1 MNWLKKIENFLSGTP
16 SGSKIT
22 APVPPEVCALPAL
35 KILTAHPGTLCITLP
50 DARSADR
57 FYSDINELIRLT
69 GRQCHSLL
77 IPECG
82 RGKLLFP
89 GGEAR
94 RARALNRMLNE
105 EFDLIIGSVH
115 AWFGPAPRP
124 DESLSCQLELRSGM
138 TISPQ
143 EIVEKLVQLDYDDE
157 VMVSIAGEFSRR
169 GGILDIFSPAH
180 DEPCRI
186 EFFGDE
192 IESIRFFSPE
202 TQRSGKNAEVCR
214 VINRAG
220 ITAGGAAQSD
230 AFAYLENN
238 RKFRIL
244 NIFPDSGRE
253 LLKKY
258 SVPGADERWD
268 AINAAYDP
276 ETFYEV
282 DTAGIDNCPVS
293 LPFAAANPESLPQ
306 AAKIQ
311 RESLEKQLL
320 CRRIKD
326 AAKEGAQILF
336 SVNDDED
343 IPALRQWCMM
353 LGLDHAMWE
362 YTSSALNNGFYISGE
377 LLFLTSGELTGA
389 GFKLITG
396 SQNDTEL
403 ETIPEKLESMPLD
416 NSEFTLTDF
425 DEGDYVVHVDY
436 GIAIYRGIKLQTSG
450 GESREVLVL
459 EFRDGQ
465 LLYVSMVQCA
475 KISRYLGAAGR
486 VKLHALNS
494 GRWRNEKENARLGV
508 RSYAADM
515 LRFQAVRQAVP
526 GISFR
531 ADAQA
536 MAAFQRAFA
545 FKDTRCQTRSTIEI
559 KRDMVSTKPMDRL
572 LCGDVGYGKTEIAMR
587 AAFRAVSAGY
597 QVAVIAPTTVLAH
610 QHYRSFCER
619 FKEFPY
625 TIEVV
630 SRFRSAA
637 EQQKISEK
645 LLSGGIDIL
654 IGTHRLC
661 GKTFSF
667 RNLGLVIIDEEQR
680 FGVEQKERLRRFRVE
695 ADVLSMSAT
704 PIPRTL
710 YMAMAGARDL
720 STLVT
725 PPKLRLP
732 VKTVIAP
739 QENDLIASAIRAE
752 LARGGQVYYL
762 HNRVQTIDQCAALLR
777 ELLPD
782 ARIAVAHGQMPENDL
797 EEVMTAFL
805 DGKIDCLVCSTII
818 ESGLDVP
825 NANTIII
832 ERADRF
838 GLAQL
843 YQLRG
848 RVGRW
853 KHQAY
858 AYMLL
863 PKNQLVGSTA
873 KKRLAAI
880 RRCSTLGSG
889 FQLALRDLEI
899 RGAGNLLGSEQSGH
913 LCMIGFDLYCRLLK
927 QEIARLQ
934 KSDKSEL
941 QNICDE
947 NLLPDVEVNI
957 DFLHPALT
965 TAPGVFSA
973 AIPPDFI
980 ENERLRISACR
991 RMAEIRSEAALE
1003 EFREELRDRYGRLP
1017 EAAENLITLNLLR
1030 IICSLRNIHKLS
1042 VVNGIVSLHLPGN
1055 RIYRDHT
1062 GKLPRLDAR
1071 DSFRL
1076 RIRRL
1081 IDLCRKAGG

>member
-1 MNWLKKIENFLSGTP
+1 MILQKKLQKFITGTEKTGKYCGSVALS
-16 SGSKIT
+16 T
-22 APVPPEVCALPAL
+22 AALPAL
-35 KILTAHPGTLCITLP
+35 KLLAEENTPLCIMLP
-50 DARSADR
+50 DARSADA
-57 FYSDINELIRLT
+57 FMQDFEALMVHSGINGEV
-69 GRQCHSLL
+69 LL

-94 RARALNRMLNE
+94 RARALNRMLN
-105 EFDLIIGSVH
+105 DPPQVIIGSVH
-115 AWFGPAPRP
+115 AWFGPAPLPR
-124 DESLSCQLELRSGM
+124 ESADGELELRCGM
-138 TISPQ
+138 NIEIQ
-143 EIVEKLVQLDYDDE
+143 EIIDRLVQLDYDDE
-157 VMVSIAGEFSRR
+157 VMVSVSGEFSRR
-169 GGILDIFSPAH
+169 GGIVDIFSPAH

-186 EFFGDE
+186 EFFDNE

-202 TQRSGKNAEVCR
+202 TQRSTGKAEFCR
-214 VINRAG
+214 IINRAG
-220 ITAGGAAQSD
+220 ITAGGAAESD
-230 AFAYLENN
+230 AFAYLENG
-238 RKFRIL
+238 KKLRIL
-244 NIFPDSGRE
+244 NIFPETAEE
-253 LLKKY
+253 LLNKY
-258 SVPGADERWD
+258 SVPGAVERWQALAASYGVWEFHELPGRVNIPVIPPFLLD
-268 AINAAYDP
+268 ATASDDTVRSRKEFLQRQLLIRRVSDGAADGAAVVLAVNEADDLDALKEWGGSIGLDEFAP
-276 ETFYEV
+276 EYTVSTIPHGFYWE
-282 DTAGIDNCPVS
+282 NE
-293 LPFAAANPESLPQ
+293 LLYLPESLL
-306 AAKIQ
+306 A
-311 RESLEKQLL
+311 
-320 CRRIKD
+320 D
-326 AAKEGAQILF
+326 
-336 SVNDDED
+336 
-343 IPALRQWCMM
+343 
-353 LGLDHAMWE
+353 
-362 YTSSALNNGFYISGE
+362 
-377 LLFLTSGELTGA
+377 A
-389 GFKLITG
+389 GFRLV
-396 SQNDTEL
+396 SRRENSAEESSVEL
-403 ETIPEKLESMPLD
+403 ETPPVD
-416 NSEFTLTDF
+416 GAEFSLTDF

-436 GIAIYRGIKLQTSG
+436 GIAIYRGVKIQNTQ

-465 LLYVSMVQCA
+465 FLYVSMVQAA

-494 GRWRNEKENARLGV
+494 NRWRNEKENARLGV

-515 LRFQAVRQAVP
+515 LRFQAVREAVP

-531 ADAQA
+531 ADADA
-536 MAAFQRAFA
+536 VKTFLRAFP
-545 FKDTRCQTRSTIEI
+545 FKDTRCQTRSTVEI
-559 KRDMVSTKPMDRL
+559 KRDMIASKPMDRL

-625 TIEVV
+625 TIDVV
-630 SRFRSAA
+630 SRFRTSA
-637 EQQKISEK
+637 EQQQIAGK

-661 GKTFSF
+661 GKTFAF
-667 RNLGLVIIDEEQR
+667 RNLGLVVIDEEQR
-680 FGVEQKERLRRFRVE
+680 FGVEQKERLRRYRVE

-739 QENDLIASAIRAE
+739 QEDELIAAAIRAE
-752 LARGGQVYYL
+752 LARGGQIYYL
-762 HNRVQTIDQCAALLR
+762 HNRVQTIEECASHLR
-777 ELLPD
+777 AIVPD
-782 ARIAVAHGQMPENDL
+782 ARIAVAHGQMPEAEL
-797 EEVMTAFL
+797 EEIMTRFL
-805 DGKIDCLVCSTII
+805 DGGIDCLVCSTII

-880 RRCSTLGSG
+880 RRCSTLGAG

-927 QEIARLQ
+927 QEIAHLR
-934 KSDKSEL
+934 KNSADEL
-941 QNICDE
+941 QQLCDE
-947 NLLPDVEVNI
+947 DLLPEVELNI
-957 DFLHPALT
+957 DFLHPALQ
-965 TAPGVFSA
+965 TADKNIFPA
-973 AIPPDFI
+973 AIPAEFI
-980 ENERLRISACR
+980 ESERLRISAYR
-991 RMAEIRSEAALE
+991 RLAEIRSESALDD
-1003 EFREELRDRYGRLP
+1003 FTAELRDRYGKIP
-1017 EAAENLITLNLLR
+1017 ESVNNLLILNRLR
-1030 IICSLRNIHKLS
+1030 ILAALGNIRKVS
-1042 VVNGIVSLHLPGN
+1042 IVDGMVYLHGPGGT
-1055 RIYRDHT
+1055 IYRQN
-1062 GKLPRLDAR
+1062 GKLPRLDYR
-1071 DSFRL
+1071 DSFKL

-1081 IDLCRKAGG
+1081 LDLLGNLGR

>member
-1 MNWLKKIENFLSGTP
+1 MIWQKKLKKFLSGTFP
-16 SGSKIT
+16 TGKVTGAVALST
-22 APVPPEVCALPAL
+22 ASMPAL
-35 KILTAHPGTLCITLP
+35 KMLMESGETLCITLP
-50 DARSADR
+50 DARST
-57 FYSDINELIRLT
+57 DIFLQEFSTLALHLGINKEILV
-69 GRQCHSLL
+69 

-94 RARALNRMLNE
+94 RARALNRL
-105 EFDLIIGSVH
+105 LSSPPPVIVGSVH
-115 AWFGPAPRP
+115 AWLGPAPP
-124 DESLSCQLELRSGM
+124 PEESADGELELRPGM
-138 TISPQ
+138 VIEMQEVISR
-143 EIVEKLVQLDYDDE
+143 LVQLDYDDE
-157 VMVSIAGEFSRR
+157 VMVSVSGEFSRR

-186 EFFGDE
+186 EFFDNE

-202 TQRSGKNAEVCR
+202 TQRSTGAASLCR

-220 ITAGGAAQSD
+220 ITAGGAAESD
-230 AFAYLENN
+230 AFAYLENG
-238 RKFRIL
+238 KPLRIL
-244 NIFPDSGRE
+244 NIFPESGME
-253 LLKKY
+253 LLNKY
-258 SVPGADERWD
+258 SVPGAPERWQELNERFD
-268 AINAAYDP
+268 ARSFCEMP
-276 ETFYEV
+276 QEV
-282 DTAGIDNCPVS
+282 NS
-293 LPFAAANPESLPQ
+293 LFSPPFAVDYGS
-306 AAKIQ
+306 
-311 RESLEKQLL
+311 
-320 CRRIKD
+320 
-326 AAKEGAQILF
+326 G
-336 SVNDDED
+336 
-343 IPALRQWCMM
+343 
-353 LGLDHAMWE
+353 
-362 YTSSALNNGFYISGE
+362 SGE
-377 LLFLTSGELTGA
+377 LSAAAGLHLQLLKQRLSDAVDAGASVLLSIHEQEDLPVLEEWSKKNGLDKYHPEYAALPLEYGFYWENELLLISENELAASGFRLLSRQDNSGEEEIA
-389 GFKLITG
+389 P
-396 SQNDTEL
+396 EL
-403 ETIPEKLESMPLD
+403 ETPPVD
-416 NSEFTLTDF
+416 GSEFTLTDF

-436 GIAIYRGIKLQTSG
+436 GIAIYRGIKLQKSG
-450 GESREVLVL
+450 GEEREVLVL
-459 EFRDGQ
+459 EFRDEQ
-465 LLYVSMVQCA
+465 LLYVSMIQAA

-494 GRWRNEKENARLGV
+494 SRWRNEKENARLGV

-515 LRFQAVRQAVP
+515 LRFQAVREAVP

-531 ADAQA
+531 ADSQA
-536 MAAFQRAFA
+536 VKTFLRSFP
-545 FKDTRCQTRSTIEI
+545 FKDTVCQTRSTIEI
-559 KRDMVSTKPMDRL
+559 KKDMISPKPMDRL

-587 AAFRAVSAGY
+587 AAFRAVAAGY

-619 FKEFPY
+619 FREFPY
-625 TIEVV
+625 TIDVV
-630 SRFRSAA
+630 SRFRTAA
-637 EQQKISEK
+637 EQQQIAEK

-661 GKTFSF
+661 GKTFAF
-667 RNLGLVIIDEEQR
+667 RNLGLVVIDEEQR
-680 FGVEQKERLRRFRVE
+680 FGVEQKERLRRYRVE

-739 QENDLIASAIRAE
+739 QEDELIAAAIRAE
-752 LARGGQVYYL
+752 LARGGQIYYL
-762 HNRVQTIDQCAALLR
+762 HNRVQTIDECTCHLR
-777 ELLPD
+777 AIVPD
-782 ARIAVAHGQMPENDL
+782 ARIETAHGQMPEGEL
-797 EEVMTAFL
+797 ETVMTRFL
-805 DGKIDCLVCSTII
+805 EGEIDCLVCSTII

-880 RRCSTLGSG
+880 RRCSTLGAG

-927 QEIARLQ
+927 QEIQRLR
-934 KSDKSEL
+934 KSNTEEL
-941 QNICDE
+941 QQICDE
-947 NLLPDVEVNI
+947 DLLSEVELNI
-957 DFLHPALT
+957 DFIHPALSS
-965 TAPGVFSA
+965 ADKNVLPA
-973 AIPPDFI
+973 AIPPDYI
-980 ENERLRISACR
+980 ESERLRISACR
-991 RMAEIRSEAALE
+991 RLAEIRSESMLDDFAD
-1003 EFREELRDRYGRLP
+1003 ELRDRYGVLP
-1017 EAAENLITLNLLR
+1017 PEAENLLTLNRLR
-1030 IICSLRNIHKLS
+1030 IAAALANIRKVS
-1042 VVNGIVSLHLPGN
+1042 VVDGAVYLHRPGGV
-1055 RIYRDHT
+1055 IYRKN
-1062 GKLPRLDAR
+1062 GKIPRLDNR

-1076 RIRRL
+1076 RIRKL
-1081 IDLCRKAGG
+1081 LDLLHDLGR

>member
-1 MNWLKKIENFLSGTP
+1 MKIVKKIEKFIFDTGNVPRISAGYTLA
-16 SGSKIT
+16 T
-22 APVPPEVCALPAL
+22 AALPVVKVWKSAP
-35 KILTAHPGTLCITLP
+35 AVLCVTLP
-50 DARSADR
+50 DAQSADR
-57 FYSDINELIRLT
+57 FSQDVCEILKLVGEEAKILM
-69 GRQCHSLL
+69 

-94 RARALNRMLNE
+94 RARALNRMLTE
-105 EFDLIIGSVH
+105 KFDLIIGSVH
-115 AWFGPAPRP
+115 AWLGPAPGAQ
-124 DESLSCQLELRSGM
+124 ESADAQLELRCGM
-138 TISPQ
+138 TVAMN
-143 EIVEKLVQLDYDDE
+143 EIVEKLIQLDYDDE
-157 VMVSIAGEFSRR
+157 AMVSVSGEFSRR

-186 EFFGDE
+186 EFFDDE

-202 TQRSGKNAEVCR
+202 TQRSTGKSECCR
-214 VINRAG
+214 IINRAG
-220 ITAGGAAQSD
+220 ITAGGSAESD
-230 AFAYLENN
+230 AFAYME
-238 RKFRIL
+238 RGGDFRIL

-253 LLKKY
+253 LLGKY
-258 SVPGADERWD
+258 SVPGALERWD
-268 AINAAYDP
+268 ELNIARRSI
-276 ETFYEV
+276 EFYEMDV
-282 DTAGIDNCPVS
+282 SGAQVCAIQPPMPVEKSALPGAVRVSGEELQEKLLIRRIADAVKSGASVAFS
-293 LPFAAANPESLPQ
+293 LPEAEDLPVLKKWSSRLGMQKFSPEYVV
-306 AAKIQ
+306 
-311 RESLEKQLL
+311 
-320 CRRIKD
+320 C
-326 AAKEGAQILF
+326 
-336 SVNDDED
+336 
-343 IPALRQWCMM
+343 ALQ
-353 LGLDHAMWE
+353 
-362 YTSSALNNGFYISGE
+362 SGFYWENE
-377 LLFLTSGELTGA
+377 LLFLTENELSGA
-389 GFKLITG
+389 GFRLISADDSG
-396 SQNDTEL
+396 SEETLPAEL
-403 ETIPEKLESMPLD
+403 ETPVPD
-416 NSEFTLTDF
+416 GGEFSLTDF

-436 GIAIYRGIKLQTSG
+436 GIAIYRGVKTQDSN
-450 GESREVLVL
+450 GETREVLVL

-465 LLYVSMVQCA
+465 LLYVSMLQA
-475 KISRYLGAAGR
+475 SKISRYLGAAGR

-531 ADAQA
+531 ADSKA
-536 MAAFQRAFA
+536 MSAFLRAFP
-545 FKDTRCQTRSTIEI
+545 FKDTRCQSRSTLEI
-559 KRDMVSTKPMDRL
+559 KRDMVSDKPMDRL

-637 EQQKISEK
+637 EQQKIAERV
-645 LLSGGIDIL
+645 LSGGIDIL

-661 GKTFSF
+661 GRTFSF
-667 RNLGLVIIDEEQR
+667 RNLGLVVIDEEQR

-695 ADVLSMSAT
+695 SDVLSMSAT

-739 QENDLIASAIRAE
+739 QEDELISGAIRAE

-762 HNRVQTIDQCAALLR
+762 HNRVQTIGECAAHLR
-777 ELLPD
+777 AIVPD
-782 ARIAVAHGQMPENDL
+782 ARIAVAHGQMAEAEL
-797 EEVMTAFL
+797 EQIMTAFVN
-805 DGKIDCLVCSTII
+805 GEVDCLVCSTII

-863 PKNQLVGSTA
+863 PKNQLVGTNA

-880 RRCSTLGSG
+880 RRCSTLGAG

-927 QEIARLQ
+927 QEIAAM
-934 KSDKSEL
+934 KSGTREEF
-941 QNICDE
+941 QQQCDDE
-947 NLLPDVEVNI
+947 MLNDVELNI
-957 DFLHPALT
+957 EFLRPVLST
-965 TAPGVFSA
+965 TAEGVFPA
-973 AIPPDFI
+973 AIPAAFI
-980 ENERLRISACR
+980 ENERLRISAYR
-991 RMAEIRSEAALE
+991 RLADIRSPEMLE
-1003 EFREELRDRYGRLP
+1003 EFAEELRDRYGKLP
-1017 EAAENLITLNLLR
+1017 ECVQNLLMLNKFRVLAMHNGIRR
-1030 IICSLRNIHKLS
+1030 IS
-1042 VVNGIVSLHLPGN
+1042 VVNGIVSLHGPGGSL
-1055 RIYRDHT
+1055 YREN

-1071 DSFRL
+1071 DSLRL
-1076 RIRRL
+1076 R
-1081 IDLCRKAGG
+1081 CRKLAELLTAKK